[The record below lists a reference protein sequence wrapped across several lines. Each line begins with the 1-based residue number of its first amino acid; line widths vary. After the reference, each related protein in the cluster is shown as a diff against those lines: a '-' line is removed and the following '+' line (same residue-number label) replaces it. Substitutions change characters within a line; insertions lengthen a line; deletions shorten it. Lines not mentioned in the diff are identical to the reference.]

1 MRTIKTIVVDDE
13 VLSRSRIKK
22 LLEQMDQIQL
32 IGEGRNGDEAIELI
46 SSYRPDL
53 VFLDIEMPDRDG
65 FQVVNRIPDEQR
77 PFIIFVTAHDRFAL
91 KAFDVHAVDFLHKP
105 FDDDRFKKAVDH
117 AIERIVQ
124 HDQSKL
130 NDQLIRVVDDF
141 RSRTQQSP
149 FVLKI
154 KDKGRERSINL
165 YDVLYIEADGNY
177 LKLQLENERFLIRNT
192 MQQMI
197 GELDHSCFVRIHRS
211 IILNVN
217 YLKMKSYKGNNEYSF
232 RMKNGDE
239 FISGRSFKDSID
251 DFSQSKMVVNRSP
264 QSDSIGHN
272 IIVRIGAQHYIRRR
286 QSRSFFSQL
295 FS

>member
-22 LLEQMDQIQL
+22 LLEEIDQIQL

-46 SSYRPDL
+46 TSYRPDL
-53 VFLDIEMPDRDG
+53 VFLDVEMPDRDG
-65 FQVVNRIPDEQR
+65 FQVLNRIPEQER

-105 FDDDRFKKAVDH
+105 FDDERFNKAVLH
-117 AIERIVQ
+117 AIELIGQR
-124 HDQSKL
+124 DQSVL
-130 NDQLIRVVDDF
+130 NEQLIRIVDDY
-141 RSRTQQSP
+141 RSRSHQSP

-197 GELDHSCFVRIHRS
+197 GELDHACFVRIHRS
-211 IILNVN
+211 VILNVN
-217 YLKMKSYKGNNEYSF
+217 YLKLKSYKGNNEYTF

-239 FISGRSFKDSID
+239 FISGRSFKESID
-251 DFSQSKMVVNRSP
+251 EFFE
-264 QSDSIGHN
+264 
-272 IIVRIGAQHYIRRR
+272 AQGGR
-286 QSRSFFSQL
+286 
-295 FS
+295 